1 MSILNE
7 NNIILSY
14 LSVSVLECILM
25 HKKEKGYEMEKSIT
39 KDMTKGSSAKLILKF
54 SVPMLIGNI
63 FQQLYNIIDSV
74 IVGKFVGSEALAAVG
89 ATGSLVF
96 LIIGLSFGLSTGVS
110 IVIGQYFGARD
121 YDNVRKAF
129 ATATYLVLGVSVLLG
144 ILGFF
149 SSRWLLEL
157 LNTPNTIIDQ
167 SEIFMKI
174 TFAGILGI
182 TCYNGM
188 AAVLR
193 AFGDSTTPL
202 IFLIMACILNILL
215 DLLFVLK
222 YHWNVPGVAFATVI
236 SQIAAAVSCI
246 IYTMLKAKVLHMSW
260 REFKPNKEIL
270 RKCIKLG
277 VPVALQNALVSSS
290 MMALQGVINSY
301 NDVVIAA
308 NTVYARI
315 EQLVLQ
321 PGMSVGAAL
330 AAYTGQNVGAG
341 RLDRVKEGFR
351 AATMILM
358 IFSIVML
365 PVMYFGG
372 EHVMALFLNKGE
384 AAEVLHIGVNAIR
397 ITCFF
402 YAPLGMILITRSF
415 LSGAGDIN
423 VPLIMGFTEVVC
435 RILFAVVLTRWIG
448 FYGIW
453 WATALNWCMTA
464 IVGIVRVYSG
474 KWKTKTIIQA

>member
-1 MSILNE
+1 MYFNAQ
-7 NNIILSY
+7 
-14 LSVSVLECILM
+14 
-25 HKKEKGYEMEKSIT
+25 KEKGYEMEKSIT

>member
-1 MSILNE
+1 
-7 NNIILSY
+7 
-14 LSVSVLECILM
+14 
-25 HKKEKGYEMEKSIT
+25 MERSIT
-39 KDMTKGSSAKLILKF
+39 KDMTKGSPAKLILRF
-54 SVPMLIGNI
+54 SVPMLIGNV
-63 FQQLYNIIDSV
+63 FQQFYNLVDSV
-74 IVGKFVGSEALAAVG
+74 VVGKFVGSEALAAVG

-110 IVIGQYFGARD
+110 IVIGQYFGAKD
-121 YDNVRKAF
+121 YANVRKAF
-129 ATATYLVLGVSVLLG
+129 ATATYLVLGVSIVLG
-144 ILGFF
+144 VVGFF

-157 LNTPNTIIDQ
+157 LNTPDTIIDQ
-167 SEIFMKI
+167 SDFYMKI
-174 TFAGILGI
+174 TFAGILGV

-193 AFGDSTTPL
+193 AFGDSITPL
-202 IFLIMACILNILL
+202 IFLALACVLNIVL
-215 DLLFVLK
+215 DLLFVLQF
-222 YHWNVPGVAFATVI
+222 HWDVPGVAFATVL
-236 SQIAAAVSCI
+236 SQIIAAACCTVYAMI
-246 IYTMLKAKVLHMSW
+246 KVKILRMPW
-260 REFKPNKEIL
+260 KEFRMDREIL
-270 RKCIKLG
+270 RKCIRLG
-277 VPVALQNALVSSS
+277 IPVALQNALVSSS

-308 NTVYARI
+308 NTVYSRI

-341 RLDRVKEGFR
+341 KLDRVKKGFE
-351 AATMILM
+351 AASIIIIL
-358 IFSIVML
+358 FSIVML

-372 EHVMALFLNKGE
+372 EHVMTLFINKE
-384 AAEVLHIGVNAIR
+384 EMEVLTIGGNAIR

-402 YAPLGMILITRSF
+402 YIALGMILVTRNF

-435 RILFAVVLTRWIG
+435 RILFAVVLTRLIG

-453 WATALNWCMTA
+453 WATALNWCATC
-464 IVGIVRVYSG
+464 IVGVIRVYSG
-474 KWKTKTIIQA
+474 KWKTKTIIHA